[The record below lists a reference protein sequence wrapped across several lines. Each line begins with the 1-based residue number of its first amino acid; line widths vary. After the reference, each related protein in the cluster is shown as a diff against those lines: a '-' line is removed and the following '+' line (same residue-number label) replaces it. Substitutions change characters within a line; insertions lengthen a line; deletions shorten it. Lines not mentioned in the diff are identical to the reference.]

1 MKCGDGELTNKVAF
15 VSLNFNN
22 LHGSRNYQAN
32 FVHYLTTIK
41 NKDFK
46 VYYFNIYNG
55 NKDIALSDSI
65 EFKNVKYRKIDYGL
79 MYMRIIFNM
88 IYLHKLNKFL
98 PTSKIEKELKKHDVD
113 LVYFLAPNL
122 LVYDLND
129 IDFIST
135 VFDINS
141 IVKSDYGYLDYNFIN
156 KILNKNLFTYLKN
169 YSKLVVVD
177 SFLNAT
183 ILKNK
188 FNFRRVIVSGL
199 FPKVVENK
207 KFTPK
212 KNLLNLSKR
221 KYIIYIAAFWE
232 HKNHIFLLDVL
243 KLLKN
248 HQINLIFVGEDKGY
262 LTNVKKKAQKMGIEK
277 KVINIKNIT
286 EDERNYLLK
295 SSVAVVYP
303 SKYGPTNL
311 PPIESIILGKETLCS
326 PVSSELLNLYS
337 VSKLIRFI
345 PLDSPEVWAKI
356 IDQIYE
362 NPPKFIEEN
371 LSQQVDLENFKFI
384 EVIIKEISNILSIK

>member
-1 MKCGDGELTNKVAF
+1 LKCGDGELTNKVAF

-41 NKDFK
+41 NKD
-46 VYYFNIYNG
+46 
-55 NKDIALSDSI
+55 IALRDSI

-88 IYLHKLNKFL
+88 IHLHKLNKFL

-362 NPPKFIEEN
+362 NPPKFIEED